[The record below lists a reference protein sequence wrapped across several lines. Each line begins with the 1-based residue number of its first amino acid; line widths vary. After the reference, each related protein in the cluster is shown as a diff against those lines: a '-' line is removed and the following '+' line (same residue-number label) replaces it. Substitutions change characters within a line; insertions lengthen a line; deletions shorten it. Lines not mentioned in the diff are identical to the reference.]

1 MHCVRVK
8 KHIYKIA
15 CPRCGQTF
23 MVPFWTCPGVPG
35 LQSRFRACSVLSLG
49 WRLERDGISGWLS
62 FARAMRFIGFVC
74 FCFARSQAF
83 FAAFAIVFF
92 MHFILWML
100 CRTSG
105 PHSMPM
111 PFGLLRP
118 QNTVSPHGRC
128 LLRPAARECSSTPTT
143 KAGQS
148 RWQPGTPQRVKPPG
162 FDVVWLESEASWIW
176 CGLVGSPGRER
187 MRTSF

>member
-1 MHCVRVK
+1 MVRRSWFPSEPVLAFQG
-8 KHIYKIA
+8 YKA
-15 CPRCGQTF
+15 GF
-23 MVPFWTCPGVPG
+23 GHV
-35 LQSRFRACSVLSLG
+35 LCSVWAGG
-49 WRLERDGISGWLS
+49 WRGMGLVDGFRLHGQCASLVS
-62 FARAMRFIGFVC
+62 FC
-74 FCFARSQAF
+74 FCFVRSQAF

-143 KAGQS
+143 QAGQS
-148 RWQPGTPQRVKPPG
+148 R
-162 FDVVWLESEASWIW
+162 
-176 CGLVGSPGRER
+176 
-187 MRTSF
+187 